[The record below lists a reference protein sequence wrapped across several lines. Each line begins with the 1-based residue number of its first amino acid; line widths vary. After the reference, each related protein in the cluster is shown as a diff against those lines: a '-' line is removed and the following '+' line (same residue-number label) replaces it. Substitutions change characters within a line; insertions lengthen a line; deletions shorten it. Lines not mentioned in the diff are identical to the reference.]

1 VSWKDLLPAAAMLL
15 PTVILVVGALVRL
28 VVQAFG

>member
-1 VSWKDLLPAAAMLL
+1 VNWKDLLPATVMLL